1 MPALIERL
9 RHALQGDVSVDPAVR
24 RAIVAHTDAQRQ
36 EVTARVTSC
45 GRLLIVAHLF
55 LMVPDYLL
63 LGPASAHLR
72 LLRLAII
79 SLIGA
84 HQLSL
89 RVAPRAKLADAL
101 IFFLLASGGT
111 LAIGLFVGTK
121 EVRYIY
127 ALALVFMWL
136 ATMIPMTSALFG
148 WVSASSVA
156 MYALGSI
163 AQNDVG
169 SQPLFGSTLFFLA
182 AAAYIGVVL
191 VKTLNARGVEQLV
204 LKHQE
209 SRRAEELHHANLQ
222 LQKTSEQLRALD
234 RAKSDFFANIN
245 HELRTPLAIV
255 MAHLQSADEKL
266 GRPANSPVSNHLHK
280 ARFSALRLFA
290 LVTDILDLTRLDM
303 DKFRL
308 TIEAVDLSA
317 MAASI
322 VQDVAELA
330 KAKHVRVA
338 FVAPP
343 EGPLD
348 SIVEADRGQVDRVF
362 INLLTNAVKFTPD
375 GGEVTVRVLPADD
388 SVSFTV
394 QDSGLGIAAEALP
407 FIFER
412 GYQEAAGPKA
422 TGAALPSGLGLG
434 LNLVKTIVSAHQ
446 GAVEAQSPP
455 GQGALFRVALK
466 RHVALAPQAIEQ
478 RQRSKPVA
486 RERRAGGSQTAYDKA
501 LQHDLRLSGMRQA
514 VASDE
519 LAPQP
524 GGARASAT
532 LLIVDD
538 NRDLAGLL
546 GDILSAYT
554 VLYAHSGAEGLQAAK
569 RSRPDLILTDNMMAG
584 GSGLTLLRDVRADA
598 DLRDTPVVM
607 ITASGSLDDQR
618 QAGEHGID
626 GYLSK
631 PFDANVVRS
640 TVGRLLSRE
649 RAYASALMGRSR
661 DTLALLVQG
670 LSHNVLNA
678 LNTISG
684 SLMLLLQEAESLSE
698 RAEAGERPG
707 LLAEGQSNYQL
718 GVDAIERVQENIR
731 ALQRSVDDAGAKER
745 EDDSLEEIAQRAVL
759 AVGGRETVKAQY
771 LGAPRVRVQRGQI
784 ESVVAD
790 LLQTARQA
798 GQGRWNIQL
807 SVRGDEQGKGGII
820 ELVAGG
826 TIGAAL
832 TAPQDGDGAA
842 GPQATSGGAL
852 GLAMSRMVVR
862 SHGGQLSVDT
872 QPESGTRF
880 TLWLPAAG

>member
-1 MPALIERL
+1 MPALLSRL
-9 RHALQGDVSVDPAVR
+9 LRPLVGSVSHDPAVR
-24 RAIVAHTDAQRQ
+24 RAASAYQDLQRQ
-36 EVTARVTSC
+36 EVTARVVSC

-55 LMVPDYLL
+55 LMVPDVLL
-63 LGPASAHLR
+63 LGPAAAHLR
-72 LLRLAII
+72 LLRLAITL
-79 SLIGA
+79 LIGA
-84 HQLSL
+84 HQISL
-89 RVAPRAKLADAL
+89 GVVPRARLADAL
-101 IFFLLASGGT
+101 VFFVLASGGT
-111 LAIGLFVGTK
+111 LAVGLVVGTK

-136 ATMIPMTSALFG
+136 ATSVPMTSALFG

-156 MYALGSI
+156 IYAIGSI
-163 AQNDVG
+163 ALNDVG
-169 SQPLFGSTLFFLA
+169 SQPLFASTLFFLA

-191 VKTLNARGVEQLV
+191 VKTLNARGVEQMI

-209 SRRAEELHHANLQ
+209 VQRAEELHDANVQ

-266 GRPANSPVSNHLHK
+266 GQKGGSPVAEHLHK

-303 DKFRL
+303 EKFRL

-330 KAKHVRVA
+330 KSKGVAVA
-338 FVAPP
+338 FVGAP
-343 EGPLD
+343 EGSFD
-348 SIVEADRGQVDRVF
+348 SIVEADRGQIDRVF

-375 GGEVTVRVLPADD
+375 GGNVTVRVLPAEDG
-388 SVSFTV
+388 VVFTV
-394 QDSGLGIAAEALP
+394 QDSGPGIAAQSLP

-412 GYQEAAGPKA
+412 GFQETSGPKA
-422 TGAALPSGLGLG
+422 TGAVLPAGLGLG
-434 LNLVKTIVSAHQ
+434 LSLVKTIVSAHQ
-446 GAVEAQSPP
+446 GTVEAQSPP
-455 GQGALFRVALK
+455 GQGALFRVALR
-466 RHVALAPQAIEQ
+466 RHVVLPREIIEQ
-478 RQRSKPVA
+478 RQRTTAVA
-486 RERRAGGSQTAYDKA
+486 LERRASGTQTAYDKA
-501 LQHDLRLSGMRQA
+501 LARDLRLSGMRQA
-514 VASDE
+514 VSSDE
-519 LAPQP
+519 VLPQA
-524 GGARASAT
+524 GGARAAAT

-538 NRDLAGLL
+538 SRELAGLL

-584 GSGLTLLRDVRADA
+584 GSGMSLLREVRADP
-598 DLRDTPVVM
+598 DLRETPVVM
-607 ITASGSLDDQR
+607 VTASGSLDDQR

-631 PFDANVVRS
+631 PFDVNVVRS

-661 DTLALLVQG
+661 DTLALLVEG

-684 SLMLLLQEAESLSE
+684 SLTILLQEAEGLSE
-698 RAEAGERPG
+698 RAEASERPG
-707 LLAEGQSNYQL
+707 LLAEGQSTYQL

-745 EDDSLEEIAQRAVL
+745 EDDSLEAIAQRAVL

-807 SVRGDEQGKGGII
+807 SVRRDEEGRGGVI
-820 ELVAGG
+820 EIVAGG
-826 TIGAAL
+826 TIGAAF
-832 TAPQDGDGAA
+832 TAGERGEVAA
-842 GPQATSGGAL
+842 ARETTSGGAL

-872 QPESGTRF
+872 QRDSGTRF